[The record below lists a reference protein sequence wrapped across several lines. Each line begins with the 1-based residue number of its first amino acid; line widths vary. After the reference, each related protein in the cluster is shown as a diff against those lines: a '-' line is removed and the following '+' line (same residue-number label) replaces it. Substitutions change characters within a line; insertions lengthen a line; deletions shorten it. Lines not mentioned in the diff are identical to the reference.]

1 MTNLESA
8 EFNQLYCEL
17 SSKDKDIFKDITIR
31 LLKVN
36 FLLRRINSEMYLFIL
51 SHKDMFILFFQYIN
65 FDFIVREDKE
75 LAYIKS
81 NDEKLS
87 KNLTKNETIC
97 LLVLRLLYQR
107 KIDEVSLS
115 NDIEITIKE
124 LQDQLFAVGFDS
136 NNDRVKKSI
145 LNDMLRTFKQHNIVY
160 YNDQDTNLDNTIITI
175 YPSIEVAMD
184 FKEMEQILI
193 RLESL
198 SNGEEADLDA

>member
-193 RLESL
+193 RLE
-198 SNGEEADLDA
+198 

>member
-1 MTNLESA
+1 
-8 EFNQLYCEL
+8 
-17 SSKDKDIFKDITIR
+17 
-31 LLKVN
+31 
-36 FLLRRINSEMYLFIL
+36 
-51 SHKDMFILFFQYIN
+51 MFILFFQYIN

-97 LLVLRLLYQR
+97 LLVLRLVYQR

>member
-1 MTNLESA
+1 
-8 EFNQLYCEL
+8 
-17 SSKDKDIFKDITIR
+17 
-31 LLKVN
+31 
-36 FLLRRINSEMYLFIL
+36 
-51 SHKDMFILFFQYIN
+51 MFILFFQYIN

-75 LAYIKS
+75 LVYIKS

-97 LLVLRLLYQR
+97 LLILRLLYQR

-124 LQDQLFAVGFDS
+124 LQDQLFAIGFDS

-145 LNDMLRTFKQHNIVY
+145 LNDMLKTFKQHNIVY

-193 RLESL
+193 RLESF

>member
-1 MTNLESA
+1 
-8 EFNQLYCEL
+8 
-17 SSKDKDIFKDITIR
+17 
-31 LLKVN
+31 
-36 FLLRRINSEMYLFIL
+36 
-51 SHKDMFILFFQYIN
+51 MFILFFQYIN

>member
-115 NDIEITIKE
+115 NDIEITVKE

-184 FKEMEQILI
+184 FKEMEQILF

>member
-145 LNDMLRTFKQHNIVY
+145 LNDMLRTFKQHNIEY

>member
-136 NNDRVKKSI
+136 N
-145 LNDMLRTFKQHNIVY
+145 FKWYAKNI
-160 YNDQDTNLDNTIITI
+160 
-175 YPSIEVAMD
+175 
-184 FKEMEQILI
+184 
-193 RLESL
+193 
-198 SNGEEADLDA
+198 

>member
-36 FLLRRINSEMYLFIL
+36 FLLRKINSEMYLFIL

>member
-160 YNDQDTNLDNTIITI
+160 YNDQDTKLDNTIITI

>member
-115 NDIEITIKE
+115 NDIEITVKE

>member
-136 NNDRVKKSI
+136 SNDRVKKSI

>member
-65 FDFIVREDKE
+65 FDFIVRDDKE